1 MPFRGA
7 CGAAKEEGE
16 QVGASGESKMD
27 EGLSTPYP
35 KRKSLE
41 GMRTLGGH
49 QQLCA
54 YPEARLGVA
63 RRRAD

>member
-1 MPFRGA
+1 MRFLGG

-35 KRKSLE
+35 QGKSLE
-41 GMRTLGGH
+41 GVRTLGGH
-49 QQLCA
+49 KQLCA
-54 YPEARLGVA
+54 PRS
-63 RRRAD
+63 RAGTAW